1 MKKKKKFTIC
11 LLLLL
16 PLLSWGQ
23 TALRNDGAQ
32 LHQIRMKLFN
42 PHDKSILIASHRGD
56 WRNACE
62 NSLEAIENA
71 IKMGV
76 DIVEVDLAK
85 TKDGQL
91 ILMHDRTLDRTTTG
105 SGAVSDHTLAE
116 VKTLYLRNGCHIK
129 TIYKV
134 PTLEEALLVA
144 KGRIMLNL
152 DKAFDYFDQVYDLL
166 QKTGTT
172 DLAIMKSNAP
182 AEEVKRE
189 YGKYLKEVVFMPK
202 VNLDEKEAIKK
213 LNDYLHVLN
222 PAAIEFKFA
231 HDSNRLPHEV
241 KCLMEGRCRIWYN
254 TLWDTHAGGHDD
266 DCSLINPD
274 SGYGYLIDALGAT
287 ILQTDRPAYLIDYL
301 KKKEM
306 KTDLNCE
313 LDWGYL
319 MAENEYHLP
328 QTDNFVVEEYFLKG
342 KESPLSNEDGI
353 IITSD
358 FAAVIDGATTK
369 SDFEMNGKKT
379 GRLAMELVLEAIR
392 KFPKEIEAK
401 EAIKRITDE
410 IHLFYV
416 EHHLLDELKAQPGK
430 RLTANGVIYSYAR
443 NEVWQVGDCQCI
455 IGNLYSSNEK
465 EIDGIMANARSAF
478 NEAVLAN
485 GTVAMEDLV
494 EHDYGRDFI
503 APFLSRQA
511 ILQNNPN
518 KNQRYSFPVFDGF
531 PVNMEQVNIFPV
543 GEVKEIILSSDGY
556 PYLFST
562 LKESECYLMNI
573 LKNDPLCMRQYKSTK
588 GIKKGNCFFDDR
600 AYLKIRLK

>member
-1 MKKKKKFTIC
+1 MRKLTVC
-11 LLLLL
+11 LFLLC
-16 PLLSWGQ
+16 SIIGWGHN
-23 TALRNDGAQ
+23 ALQNDGAA
-32 LHQIRMKLFN
+32 LHQIRIKLFN
-42 PHDKSILIASHRGD
+42 PHDNTVLVASHRGD

-71 IKMGV
+71 IQMGV
-76 DIVEVDLAK
+76 DIVEVDLAR

-91 ILMHDRTLDRTTTG
+91 ILMHDKKLDRTTTG

-116 VKTLYLRNGCHIK
+116 IKALKLRNGCHIK

-134 PTLEEALLVA
+134 PTLEEALLLA

-166 QKTGTT
+166 EKTGTT
-172 DLAIMKSNAP
+172 NLVIMKSNAP
-182 AEEVKRE
+182 AEEVKRK
-189 YGKYLKEVVFMPK
+189 YGKYLDKVVFMPK
-202 VNLDEKEAIKK
+202 VNLDEKNAIEK
-213 LNDYLHVLN
+213 LNDYLRVLN
-222 PAAIEFKFA
+222 PVAIEFKFA
-231 HDSNRLPHEV
+231 SDSNQLPIEV
-241 KCLMEGRCRIWYN
+241 KHVMDGRCRIWYN

-266 DCSLINPD
+266 DCSLIDPD
-274 SGYGYLIDALGAT
+274 RGYGYLIDTLGAT

-306 KTDLNCE
+306 KTNLNCE
-313 LDWGYL
+313 QDWGYL
-319 MAENEYHLP
+319 ITDNEYHLP
-328 QTDNFVVEEYFLKG
+328 QTDNFVVEECFLKG
-342 KESPLSNEDGI
+342 KKSPSSNEDGI

-358 FAAVIDGATTK
+358 FAAIIDGATAK

-379 GRLAMELVLEAIR
+379 GRLAMELALEAIR
-392 KFPKEIEAK
+392 KFPKDIDAK
-401 EAIKRITDE
+401 EAITRITNE
-410 IHLFYV
+410 IYNFYV
-416 EHHLLDELKAQPGK
+416 EHQLLDELKAQPGK
-430 RLTANGVIYSYAR
+430 RFTANGVIYSYAR

-478 NEAVLAN
+478 NEVALAN
-485 GTVAMEDLV
+485 GMATMQSLA
-494 EHDYGRDFI
+494 EHDLGRDFI

-511 ILQNNPN
+511 ILQNNPD
-518 KNQRYSFPVFDGF
+518 KNQRYAFPVFDGF

-543 GEVKEIILSSDGY
+543 GKVKEIILSSDGY
-556 PYLFST
+556 PRLFST

-588 GIKKGNCFFDDR
+588 GIKKGNCSFDDR
-600 AYLKIRLK
+600 AYLRISLK

>member
-1 MKKKKKFTIC
+1 MRKLTVC
-11 LLLLL
+11 LFLLC
-16 PLLSWGQ
+16 SIVGWGQ
-23 TALRNDGAQ
+23 NALQNDGAA
-32 LHQIRMKLFN
+32 LHQIRTKLFN
-42 PHDKSILIASHRGD
+42 PHDNTVLVASHRGD

-71 IKMGV
+71 IQMGV
-76 DIVEVDLAK
+76 DIVEVDLAR

-91 ILMHDRTLDRTTTG
+91 ILMHDKKLDRTTTG

-116 VKTLYLRNGCHIK
+116 IKALKLRNGCHIK

-134 PTLEEALLVA
+134 PTLEEALLLA

-166 QKTGTT
+166 EKTGTT
-172 DLAIMKSNAP
+172 NLVIMKSNAP
-182 AEEVKRE
+182 AEEVKRK
-189 YGKYLKEVVFMPK
+189 YGKYLDKVVFMPK
-202 VNLDEKEAIKK
+202 VNLDEKNAIEK
-213 LNDYLHVLN
+213 LNDYLRVLN
-222 PAAIEFKFA
+222 PVAIEFKFA
-231 HDSNRLPHEV
+231 SDSNQLPIEV
-241 KCLMEGRCRIWYN
+241 KHVMDGRCRIWYN

-266 DCSLINPD
+266 DCSLIDPD
-274 SGYGYLIDALGAT
+274 RGYGYLIDTLGAT

-306 KTDLNCE
+306 KTNLNCE
-313 LDWGYL
+313 QDWGYL
-319 MAENEYHLP
+319 ITDNEYHLP
-328 QTDNFVVEEYFLKG
+328 QTDNFVVEECFLKG
-342 KESPLSNEDGI
+342 KKSPSSNEDGI

-358 FAAVIDGATTK
+358 FAAIIDGATAK

-379 GRLAMELVLEAIR
+379 GRLAMELALEAIR
-392 KFPKEIEAK
+392 KFPKDIDAK
-401 EAIKRITDE
+401 EAITRITNE
-410 IHLFYV
+410 IYNFYV
-416 EHHLLDELKAQPGK
+416 EHQLLDELKAQPGK
-430 RLTANGVIYSYAR
+430 RFTANGVIYSYAR

-478 NEAVLAN
+478 NEVALAN
-485 GTVAMEDLV
+485 GMATMQSLA
-494 EHDYGRDFI
+494 EHDLGRDFI

-511 ILQNNPN
+511 ILQNNPD
-518 KNQRYSFPVFDGF
+518 KNQRYAFPVFDGF

-543 GEVKEIILSSDGY
+543 GKVKEIILSSDGY
-556 PYLFST
+556 PRLFST

-588 GIKKGNCFFDDR
+588 GIKNGNCSFDDR
-600 AYLKIRLK
+600 AYLRISLK

>member
-1 MKKKKKFTIC
+1 MRKLTVC
-11 LLLLL
+11 LFLLC
-16 PLLSWGQ
+16 SIVGWGQ
-23 TALRNDGAQ
+23 NALQNDGAA
-32 LHQIRMKLFN
+32 LHQIRTKLFN
-42 PHDKSILIASHRGD
+42 PHDNTVLVASHRGD

-71 IKMGV
+71 IQMGV
-76 DIVEVDLAK
+76 DIVEVDLAR

-91 ILMHDRTLDRTTTG
+91 ILMHDKKLDRTTTG

-116 VKTLYLRNGCHIK
+116 IKALKLRNGCHIK

-134 PTLEEALLVA
+134 PTLEEALLLA

-166 QKTGTT
+166 EKTGTT
-172 DLAIMKSNAP
+172 NLVIMKSNAP
-182 AEEVKRE
+182 AEEVKRK
-189 YGKYLKEVVFMPK
+189 YGKYLDKVVFMPK
-202 VNLDEKEAIKK
+202 VNLDEKDAIEK
-213 LNDYLHVLN
+213 LNDYLRVLN
-222 PAAIEFKFA
+222 PVAIEFKFA
-231 HDSNRLPHEV
+231 SDSNQLPIEV
-241 KCLMEGRCRIWYN
+241 KRVMDGRCRIWYN

-266 DCSLINPD
+266 DCSLIDPD
-274 SGYGYLIDALGAT
+274 RGYGYLIDTLGAT

-306 KTDLNCE
+306 KTNLNCE
-313 LDWGYL
+313 QDWGYL
-319 MAENEYHLP
+319 ITDNEYHLP
-328 QTDNFVVEEYFLKG
+328 QTDNFVVEECFLKG
-342 KESPLSNEDGI
+342 KKSPLSNEDGI

-358 FAAVIDGATTK
+358 FAAIIDGATAK
-369 SDFEMNGKKT
+369 SNFEMNGKKT
-379 GRLAMELVLEAIR
+379 GRLAMELALEAIR
-392 KFPKEIEAK
+392 KFPKDIDAK
-401 EAIKRITDE
+401 EAISRITNE
-410 IHLFYV
+410 IYNFYV

-430 RLTANGVIYSYAR
+430 RFTANGVIYSYAR

-478 NEAVLAN
+478 NEVALAN
-485 GTVAMEDLV
+485 GTATMQSLA
-494 EHDYGRDFI
+494 EHDLGRDFI

-511 ILQNNPN
+511 ILQNNPD
-518 KNQRYSFPVFDGF
+518 KNQRYAFPVFDGF

-543 GEVKEIILSSDGY
+543 GKVKEIILSSDGY
-556 PYLFST
+556 PRLFST

-588 GIKKGNCFFDDR
+588 GIKNGNCSFDDR
-600 AYLKIRLK
+600 AYLRISLK

>member
-1 MKKKKKFTIC
+1 MRKLTVC
-11 LLLLL
+11 LFLLC
-16 PLLSWGQ
+16 SIVGWGQ
-23 TALRNDGAQ
+23 NALQNDGAA
-32 LHQIRMKLFN
+32 LHQIRTKLFN
-42 PHDKSILIASHRGD
+42 PHDNTVLVASHRGD

-71 IKMGV
+71 IQMGV
-76 DIVEVDLAK
+76 DIVEVDLSR

-91 ILMHDRTLDRTTTG
+91 ILMHDKKLDRTTTG

-116 VKTLYLRNGCHIK
+116 IKALKLRNGCHIK

-134 PTLEEALLVA
+134 PTLEEALLLA

-166 QKTGTT
+166 EKTGTT
-172 DLAIMKSNAP
+172 NLVIMKSNAP
-182 AEEVKRE
+182 AAEVKRK
-189 YGKYLKEVVFMPK
+189 YGKYLDKVVFMPK
-202 VNLDEKEAIKK
+202 VNLDEKDAIEK
-213 LNDYLHVLN
+213 LNDYLRVLN
-222 PAAIEFKFA
+222 PVAIEFKFA
-231 HDSNRLPHEV
+231 SDSNQLPLEV
-241 KCLMEGRCRIWYN
+241 KRIMDGRCRIWYN

-266 DCSLINPD
+266 DCSLIDPD
-274 SGYGYLIDALGAT
+274 RGYGYLIDTLGAT

-306 KTDLNCE
+306 KTNLNCE
-313 LDWGYL
+313 QDWSYL
-319 MAENEYHLP
+319 ITDNEYHLP
-328 QTDNFVVEEYFLKG
+328 KTDNFVVEECFLKG
-342 KESPLSNEDGI
+342 KKSPSSNEDGI

-358 FAAVIDGATTK
+358 FAAIIDGATAK

-379 GRLAMELVLEAIR
+379 GRLAMELALEAIR
-392 KFPKEIEAK
+392 KFPKDIDAK
-401 EAIKRITDE
+401 EAISRITNE
-410 IHLFYV
+410 IYNFYV

-430 RLTANGVIYSYAR
+430 RFTANGVIYSYAR

-478 NEAVLAN
+478 NEVALAN
-485 GTVAMEDLV
+485 GMATMQSLA
-494 EHDYGRDFI
+494 EHDLGRDFI

-511 ILQNNPN
+511 ILQNNPD
-518 KNQRYSFPVFDGF
+518 KNQRYAFPVFDGF

-543 GEVKEIILSSDGY
+543 GKVKEIILSSDGY
-556 PYLFST
+556 PRLFST

-588 GIKKGNCFFDDR
+588 GIKNGNCSFDDR
-600 AYLKIRLK
+600 AYLRISLK